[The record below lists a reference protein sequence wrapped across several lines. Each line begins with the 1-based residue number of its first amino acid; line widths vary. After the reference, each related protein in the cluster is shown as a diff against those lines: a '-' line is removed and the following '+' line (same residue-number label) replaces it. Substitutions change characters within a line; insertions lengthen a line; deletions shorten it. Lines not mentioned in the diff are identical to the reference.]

1 MNAAQFMMSSHQPA
15 HSTSQLTAVVN
26 SQKAQ
31 TISVLFRTFRWA
43 GAVTEYWK
51 KRPSFV
57 VSTTCLI
64 WGHCR
69 TWQLSLVASRR
80 LALLTSLRCTI
91 NNVCVRCSM
100 SAIRTRTL
108 LAYLNRSV
116 SSKVL
121 IELEFIELK
130 LYRSLFKY
138 GEQEPNIDCKA
149 KN

>member
-1 MNAAQFMMSSHQPA
+1 
-15 HSTSQLTAVVN
+15 
-26 SQKAQ
+26 
-31 TISVLFRTFRWA
+31 
-43 GAVTEYWK
+43 
-51 KRPSFV
+51 
-57 VSTTCLI
+57 
-64 WGHCR
+64 
-69 TWQLSLVASRR
+69 
-80 LALLTSLRCTI
+80 
-91 NNVCVRCSM
+91 M